1 MTAREHLVNE
11 INAKIAELDII
22 SGMLQ
27 QEGDRMSVEDWRGI
41 NTRELF
47 KMNEELKA
55 INQQIHANRRKFQE
69 AQDENIEGQGSE
81 YE

>member
-1 MTAREHLVNE
+1 MGEIIMTAREYLVNE
-11 INAKIAELDII
+11 INGKLAELDKI

-27 QEGDRMSVEDWRGI
+27 QEGGMMSVDDWRGI

-47 KMNEELKA
+47 KMNEELTT

-69 AQDENIEGQGSE
+69 AQDANIEE
-81 YE
+81 

>member
-1 MTAREHLVNE
+1 MTAREYLVNE
-11 INAKIAELDII
+11 INGKLAELDKI

-27 QEGDRMSVEDWRGI
+27 QEGGMMSVDDWRGI

-47 KMNEELKA
+47 KMNEELTT

-69 AQDENIEGQGSE
+69 AQDANIEE
-81 YE
+81 

>member
-69 AQDENIEGQGSE
+69 AQDENIEE
-81 YE
+81 